1 MIFYR
6 NEKNYRDNHFIKKSL
21 TGFTLI
27 ELLVVIAII
36 GLLATIV
43 MASLNSAR
51 AKARDAKAVSEFRQI
66 GVALALYYDKYGR
79 YPNETPVITN
89 PWTDNFN
96 SMATQ
101 LVTEKFLATVPVAPA
116 NHTYNYY
123 NYGGSVIGAL
133 LVTSLE
139 TVPDTIAGIPP
150 SCRPWAPAQNW
161 CSQSS
166 SKEYCICNPY

>member
-1 MIFYR
+1 M
-6 NEKNYRDNHFIKKSL
+6 HTKKKFHNTSH
-21 TGFTLI
+21 GFTLI

-36 GLLATIV
+36 GILSSV
-43 MASLNSAR
+43 VFASLNSAR
-51 AKARDAKAVSEFRQI
+51 AKARDAKIVSEFRQLTI
-66 GVALALYYDKYGR
+66 ALALYYDKYGR
-79 YPNETPVITN
+79 YPNETPVATN

-101 LVTEKFLATVPVAPA
+101 LVTEKFLATVPIAPV
-116 NHTYNYY
+116 NHSYHYY
-123 NYGGSVIGAL
+123 NYGGNIIGGL
-133 LVTSLE
+133 IVTNLE
-139 TVPDTIAGIPP
+139 TAPDTTTGISP